1 MSSKTFYALEIMF
14 TQIERTTAATLN
26 ATQAVSNA
34 VKQTIRDEA
43 DPYMVVGTLVDGIAT
58 ILHVCVPDDSREEV
72 ANELMMLLYK
82 QLDALAASTSFSKI

>member
-1 MSSKTFYALEIMF
+1 MSSKTFSALEIMF